1 MAAHVKCCAGQA
13 GYSLIFDQSV
23 INYQENFNKIGDLSF
38 SIYND
43 FETTT
48 GSAIY
53 YDAKMFVVVSY
64 CMIVAFHAE
73 LKMLR
78 LVIYRLLV
86 EICSLAYLGQVKNDF
101 LSYWYHSEKTRQ
113 QFEDCTLSAFNKS
126 KNTALSQLFI
136 VKLKFVCDALKNG
149 LLSTLKK
156 SRLMRSKSL
165 TF

>member
-53 YDAKMFVVVSY
+53 HDAKIFVVSY
-64 CMIVAFHAE
+64 CMIVAFHAK

-78 LVIYRLLV
+78 LVIYR
-86 EICSLAYLGQVKNDF
+86 
-101 LSYWYHSEKTRQ
+101 
-113 QFEDCTLSAFNKS
+113 
-126 KNTALSQLFI
+126 
-136 VKLKFVCDALKNG
+136 
-149 LLSTLKK
+149 
-156 SRLMRSKSL
+156 
-165 TF
+165 